1 MKVRVSR
8 TVREPVKRSCCGTYA
23 AVPYDICVRWPFTR
37 MSPAAQSDDGV
48 RPARVSRSVVL
59 PAPPPHVCTSRVCM
73 HAPRTCAPRACA
85 CMHPARVHLS
95 HVHACTSRVYTS
107 RAERQQVQSHERA
120 RACGWTASR
129 CGCWSSGGTVAG
141 GGGSHRTSPKHR
153 GVAAD
158 NQLPIAEASAAN
170 RSLHRSER
178 DRGLG
183 VGSLGLGTTRDRSV
197 HMSTRQ

>member
-153 GVAAD
+153 GVAAPTISC
-158 NQLPIAEASAAN
+158 QLLKQARQTARCTGVNGTADSGWGAWGWAPPATEAC
-170 RSLHRSER
+170 
-178 DRGLG
+178 
-183 VGSLGLGTTRDRSV
+183 T
-197 HMSTRQ
+197 